1 MTLYQF
7 KNKTRMFSKSLKTDY
22 SASIKIKTFLQY
34 FIYLIAFI
42 LTIPFFMLQI
52 IFGIFQFVCLRL
64 ADLFEIINDY
74 FLNNIVNFEC
84 NVINANEK
92 ELKEI
97 ESKTKQNKIEKKDMK
112 NLDN

>member
-7 KNKTRMFSKSLKTDY
+7 KNRTRTTLKVFKTDY

-42 LTIPFFMLQI
+42 LTIPFFILQI
-52 IFGIFQFVCLRL
+52 IFGVLQSVCLEL
-64 ADLFEIINDY
+64 ANLFENINDY
-74 FLNNIVNFEC
+74 FLDNIVSFEC
-84 NVINANEK
+84 NVINVNEK

-97 ESKTKQNKIEKKDMK
+97 KAKTKQNKIDKKDIK

>member
-7 KNKTRMFSKSLKTDY
+7 KNRTRTALKVFKTDY

-42 LTIPFFMLQI
+42 LTIPFFILQI
-52 IFGIFQFVCLRL
+52 IFGVLQFICLKI
-64 ADLFEIINDY
+64 ASLFEIINDY
-74 FLNNIVNFEC
+74 FLDNIVNFEC
-84 NVINANEK
+84 NVINANKK

-97 ESKTKQNKIEKKDMK
+97 KAKTKQNKIEKKDIK

>member
-7 KNKTRMFSKSLKTDY
+7 KNKTRIFSKTLKTDY

-42 LTIPFFMLQI
+42 LTIPFFILQI
-52 IFGIFQFVCLRL
+52 IFGVLQFVCLKL
-64 ADLFEIINDY
+64 ASLFEIINDY
-74 FLNNIVNFEC
+74 FLDNIVNFEC

-97 ESKTKQNKIEKKDMK
+97 EAKTKQNKIDKKDIK

>member
-7 KNKTRMFSKSLKTDY
+7 KNRTRTALEAFRTDY

-34 FIYLIAFI
+34 FIFCIVFI
-42 LTIPFFMLQI
+42 LTIPFFILQI
-52 IFGIFQFVCLRL
+52 IFGVLQFVCSKL

-74 FLNNIVNFEC
+74 FLDNIIYFEC
-84 NVINANEK
+84 NIMNANEK
-92 ELKEI
+92 ELEEI
-97 ESKTKQNKIEKKDMK
+97 KAKTKQNKVDKKDMK

>member
-7 KNKTRMFSKSLKTDY
+7 KNKTRTASEFFKTDF
-22 SASIKIKTFLQY
+22 SASIKIKAFLQY
-34 FIYLIAFI
+34 FIYLITFI
-42 LTIPFFMLQI
+42 LTIPFFVLQI
-52 IFGIFQFVCLRL
+52 IFGVLQFICSKL

-74 FLNNIVNFEC
+74 FLDNIIYFEC

-92 ELKEI
+92 ELEEMKT
-97 ESKTKQNKIEKKDMK
+97 KTKQNKVEKKDIK